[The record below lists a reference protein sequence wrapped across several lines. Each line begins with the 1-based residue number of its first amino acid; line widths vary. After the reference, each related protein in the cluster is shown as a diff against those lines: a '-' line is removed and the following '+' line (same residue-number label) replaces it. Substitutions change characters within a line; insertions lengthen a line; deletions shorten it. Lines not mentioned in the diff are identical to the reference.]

1 MNAIKYKGYIID
13 YIDYR
18 KGYRIYD
25 PKYPAQTVAYEDY
38 LEDAY
43 RGIDEQGIYNDEKG
57 DHLNG

>member
-25 PKYPAQTVAYEDY
+25 PKHPAQTVAYEDY
-38 LEDAY
+38 L
-43 RGIDEQGIYNDEKG
+43 
-57 DHLNG
+57 